1 MVKRHA
7 RLFALACLA
16 VAVLPSHA
24 ADSWMRAQVE
34 ALPVFV
40 RQVLPCGQWQEAG
53 RQGTYRVVE
62 ANVHESAGSE
72 LYVQWV
78 TEPLQGEAS
87 RTTRTLA
94 FPELNDDHRQY
105 RFDSLQCR
113 SRGAGIEITV
123 KARYEHDEDD
133 RLHTFAVR
141 VEPGG
146 SYRMTE
152 AGARRGRK

>member
-16 VAVLPSHA
+16 VPVLPSHA
-24 ADSWMRAQVE
+24 AGSWMRAQVE

-40 RQVLPCGQWQEAG
+40 RQVLPCGQWQEAD
-53 RQGTYRVVE
+53 RQGTYRMVE
-62 ANVHESAGSE
+62 ANVHEGAGSA

-78 TEPLQGEAS
+78 TDPLQGEAS
-87 RTTRTLA
+87 RTTKTLA

-113 SRGAGIEITV
+113 SRGAAIEITV

-133 RLHTFAVR
+133 RLHTFTVR

-146 SYRMTE
+146 SYRVTE
-152 AGARRGRK
+152 TGARRGRK

>member
-7 RLFALACLA
+7 RLFTLACLT
-16 VAVLPSHA
+16 AVLSSAHA

-113 SRGAGIEITV
+113 SRGAAIEITV

-133 RLHTFAVR
+133 RLRTFTVR
-141 VEPGG
+141 VQPGG
-146 SYRMTE
+146 SYRVAE